1 MNRQTDKTTHT
12 HTHTHTPQ
20 ARDPLPLNT
29 YAVEFVVFGNQ
40 LGMLASD
47 QQRNV
52 QVDDVQNVFRMS
64 NVDRWISHS
73 LSLSVPC
80 PLPFSPPLLYTRA
93 YTFQIF
99 IFNPNSPD
107 YRRQQ
112 LICRADMHVG
122 SHINKFVRWPMPLN
136 KAKPVVRFAAHFA
149 TVDGGIGAVSPLSQE
164 SYRRLLAL
172 QNLLVTAVVCG
183 DIGWERPREGGS
195 EGESESVGVYVPCR
209 CVRICQRP

>member
-1 MNRQTDKTTHT
+1 MCRMFSECQMWIDRSL
-12 HTHTHTPQ
+12 TP
-20 ARDPLPLNT
+20 
-29 YAVEFVVFGNQ
+29 
-40 LGMLASD
+40 
-47 QQRNV
+47 
-52 QVDDVQNVFRMS
+52 
-64 NVDRWISHS
+64 S
-73 LSLSVPC
+73 LSRPVPC

-183 DIGWERPREGGS
+183 ALGGRDREREGVRERAKVWGCMFFA
-195 EGESESVGVYVPCR
+195 GVSESADDASTISTSPASQTSAQELPLSHTSPASSSAR
-209 CVRICQRP
+209 CFFSSASL

>member
-1 MNRQTDKTTHT
+1 MCRMFSECQMWIDRSL
-12 HTHTHTPQ
+12 TP
-20 ARDPLPLNT
+20 
-29 YAVEFVVFGNQ
+29 
-40 LGMLASD
+40 
-47 QQRNV
+47 
-52 QVDDVQNVFRMS
+52 
-64 NVDRWISHS
+64 S
-73 LSLSVPC
+73 LSRPVPC